1 MLLVNMSELSHVA
14 TLKVD
19 HEYFRSVIHVCAC
32 HDQLITCLAD
42 NGCYVKVAL
51 RNLLHNGLLTRAA
64 GVVDFEKLNGTVY
77 RRCEVDFLS
86 IIAPHVIRDGAVP
99 CCGKVDATTGTVYND
114 ILFVRL
120 IAVAAHTKPG
130 EHSGRRKGRSLIVA
144 FHTLQIGRASGR
156 ERVD

>member
-1 MLLVNMSELSHVA
+1 GLRTALAIQQGRILFASIEIRRKDYPHQHPLSVGGGDITSFDFAQREVVVMLLVNMSELSHVA

-32 HDQLITCLAD
+32 HDQLLTCLAD

-51 RNLLHNGLLTRAA
+51 RNLLHNVLLTRAA

-99 CCGKVDATTGTVYND
+99 CCGKVAATT
-114 ILFVRL
+114 
-120 IAVAAHTKPG
+120 
-130 EHSGRRKGRSLIVA
+130 E
-144 FHTLQIGRASGR
+144 
-156 ERVD
+156 